1 MKSLSFILLGILF
14 ATAAQGVQLTVGNQN
29 SLTKKF
35 KSPQN
40 LRPHPKDPA

>member
-1 MKSLSFILLGILF
+1 MKSLSLILFGILF
-14 ATAAQGVQLTVGNQN
+14 ASAAQGAQLTVGNQKP
-29 SLTKKF
+29 LTKKF